1 MIAAAIKLRVPVRRV
16 GPGGGVEVWTP
27 GAQRR
32 GGGAGEV
39 LCVASGWPHSDRR
52 VRGRPGRLQT
62 QDQLRGWR
70 GIQQGA

>member
-16 GPGGGVEVWTP
+16 RPGGGVEVWTP
-27 GAQRR
+27 GAQRW

-39 LCVASGWPHSDRR
+39 LCVAAGRPHSDCR
-52 VRGRPGRLQT
+52 VRGRPGRLPT

-70 GIQQGA
+70 GI